1 MSKKHEPAHKAGE
14 QHQPEAPAAEAAPET
29 SAADNMAADLEK
41 FRDLAMRT
49 AADFDNYRKRAAREK
64 EEAIRYANNSLLES
78 FLPILDNYDLGIE
91 SARSTPGAESI
102 LEGMSMI
109 GRQFRDFLTSA
120 GVEEIVTDGAEFDPN
135 FMEAVGHE
143 PDPKVPEGHVIRQTR
158 RGYKLRDRLLR
169 AASVVVSK
177 GPAGTP

>member
-1 MSKKHEPAHKAGE
+1 MKKKHDPAHKAE
-14 QHQPEAPAAEAAPET
+14 EKLPPET
-29 SAADNMAADLEK
+29 DAAATTESPVTDDITADLEK

-49 AADFDNYRKRAAREK
+49 AADFDNFRKRAAREK
-64 EEAIRYANNSLLES
+64 EEAVRYANSALLES

-102 LEGMSMI
+102 LEGMSMV
-109 GRQFRDFLTSA
+109 GRQFRDFLASA
-120 GVEEIVTDGAEFDPN
+120 GVEEIVTDGAVFDPN

-143 PDPKVPEGHVIRQTR
+143 PDPKVPEDHVIRQTR

-169 AASVVVSK
+169 AASVIVSK
-177 GPAGTP
+177 GPDKAS